1 MTSYMVIDP
10 IVMVVSLFLNRVA
23 SLLKEVASPDS
34 SETAN

>member
-10 IVMVVSLFLNRVA
+10 IVMVVSLFLSQVA
-23 SLLKEVASPDS
+23 SLLKVVTGPDS